1 MKQLSNQHHL
11 VHNPT
16 GGWDVKRTGAQ
27 RASAH
32 AETKA
37 EAERLGR
44 EISRNQGTEFVIRGL
59 DGRIQRKD
67 SHGNDPFPPRG

>member
-1 MKQLSNQHHL
+1 MNRNANQHHL

-32 AETKA
+32 AET
-37 EAERLGR
+37 RTR
-44 EISRNQGTEFVIRGL
+44 SRDKQ
-59 DGRIQRKD
+59 
-67 SHGNDPFPPRG
+67 